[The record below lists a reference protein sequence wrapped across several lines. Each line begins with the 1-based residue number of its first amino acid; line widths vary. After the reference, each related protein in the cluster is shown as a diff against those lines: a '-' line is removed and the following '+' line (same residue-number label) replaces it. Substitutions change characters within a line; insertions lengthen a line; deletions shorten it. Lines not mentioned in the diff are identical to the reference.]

1 MASNNRIFYACQLV
15 GINSMG
21 AGSGETTIA
30 HGVQSIGITTNFNL
44 EQAFE
49 LGQIQI
55 YENIEGL
62 PDVEVTMEK
71 VLDGYP
77 LLYHLC
83 SSGAT
88 NKSLTSRSKA
98 RADVRLGIYPDDNDQ
113 VTGTPDVEVYCS
125 GMYINSISYTI
136 PVDGN
141 ATESITLVGN
151 NKKWL
156 TGINDTPTDD
166 DAQKFLHGAH
176 VVGFGTDEPRAYS
189 HGVSGGIQRREDVL
203 MASSILPVGIQG
215 VRNTVK
221 QGNGMDTAFTAN
233 NVHIQNISVSTD
245 FSREDI
251 LELGRKTPYFRAPG
265 FPIEVSCEIEAISTS
280 GDFVSIYEDGA
291 PAFAGT
297 PDAGDNIQDETIRI
311 QLRDGTIFD
320 LGTKNKLSSVSYG
333 GGDATGGNVS
343 CSYSYQNFNV
353 LSVIHPRDPKYVH
366 GAAAAAGYAAYY
378 ADADAAVTYRA

>member
-1 MASNNRIFYACQLV
+1 MANNRIFYACQLV
-15 GINSMG
+15 GIS
-21 AGSGETTIA
+21 TIGDTASITEA

-71 VLDGYP
+71 LLDGYP

-83 SSGAT
+83 TSGAT
-88 NKSLTSRSKA
+88 NQSLTGRSKA
-98 RADVRLGIYPDDNDQ
+98 RTDVRLGIFDDDQ
-113 VTGTPDVEVYCS
+113 DNVNNAPLVEVYCS
-125 GMYINSISYTI
+125 GLFMSSISYTI

-141 ATESITLVGN
+141 STESVSLVGN
-151 NKKWL
+151 NKQWL
-156 TGINDTPTDD
+156 SGSDVKLTDTEADNI
-166 DAQKFLHGAH
+166 G
-176 VVGFGTDEPRAYS
+176 GTDEPKAYTDA
-189 HGVSGGIQRREDVL
+189 SGGIQRRENVL
-203 MASSILPVGIQG
+203 LGSSIFPISIKG
-215 VRNTVK
+215 VDGSSS
-221 QGNGMDTAFTAN
+221 GNALNGTTPR
-233 NVHIQNISVSTD
+233 VHMQNISISTD

-265 FPIEVSCEIEAISTS
+265 FPIEVSCEIEAITVS
-280 GDFVSIYEDGA
+280 GDFINVFEEGNAAYAD
-291 PAFAGT
+291 T
-297 PDAGDNIQDETIRI
+297 KDAGDNIADERIKI
-311 QLRDGTIFD
+311 QLQDGTIFD

-353 LSVIHPRDPKYVH
+353 FTVIHPQDPH
-366 GAAAAAGYAAYY
+366 TGA
-378 ADADAAVTYRA
+378 VWPTT